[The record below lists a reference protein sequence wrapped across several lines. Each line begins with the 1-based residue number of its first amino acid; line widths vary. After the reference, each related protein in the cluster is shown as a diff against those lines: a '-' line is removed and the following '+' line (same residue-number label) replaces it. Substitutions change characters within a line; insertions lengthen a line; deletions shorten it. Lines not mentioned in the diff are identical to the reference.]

1 MGLKNQK
8 KIRLTGKDD
17 SDRIACFFRGETRKS
32 TDREVIVE
40 SPFCKI
46 N

>member
-1 MGLKNQK
+1 MF
-8 KIRLTGKDD
+8 
-17 SDRIACFFRGETRKS
+17 FFRGGNEKKS

-46 N
+46 KGFTGINVYLNRV